1 MIHNKIKIQACGT
14 ESVGYLYTYFLDS
27 SIEMRPNEKRPVILM
42 CPGGGYEMTSDRE
55 AEPMAMRFL
64 AMGYHVA
71 ILRYSVSP
79 ARYPVALQQ
88 VAESVL
94 YLKNHAEEYH
104 IDPEKIVVQGCSA
117 GGHLAANYGVAWN
130 SPFLTKLMGMEKNS
144 EQLRVASLL
153 LCYPVITSGE
163 KSHEGSFRNLLGDQ
177 YEEKKAELS
186 LENQVTSDTPPTFL
200 WHTATDDTVPVENS
214 LYFFQS
220 CLQQGVSAELHIY
233 PVGGHGLSL
242 ANEETCRANGIG
254 VQKECQS
261 WINLAQ
267 TWLEGLFQA
276 ESNPNSHAPFAK
288 RPCRAFP

>member
-1 MIHNKIKIQACGT
+1 MIHKKIEIKARGM
-14 ESVGYLYTYFLDS
+14 EAVGNLYTYFLDS
-27 SIEMRPNEKRPVILM
+27 FIEMRPNEKRPVILM

-55 AEPMAMRFL
+55 AEPMAMQFL

-71 ILRYSVSP
+71 ILRYSVCP
-79 ARYPVALQQ
+79 VRYPAALLQ

-94 YLKNHAEEYH
+94 YLKEHTDEYH

-117 GGHLAANYGVAWN
+117 GGHLAANYGIAWN
-130 SPFLTKLMGMEKNS
+130 SPFLTKLMGMENDP
-144 EQLRVASLL
+144 EQLCVAGLL

-163 KSHEGSFRNLLGDQ
+163 KAHEESFRNLLGEQ
-177 YEEKKAELS
+177 YEEKKEELS
-186 LENQVTSDTPPTFL
+186 LENQVTPDTPPTFL
-200 WHTATDDTVPVENS
+200 WHTATDETVPVENS
-214 LYFFQS
+214 LYFFQA

-261 WINLAQ
+261 WIGLAQ
-267 TWLEGLFQA
+267 TWLEEILIK
-276 ESNPNSHAPFAK
+276 N
-288 RPCRAFP
+288 

>member
-1 MIHNKIKIQACGT
+1 MIHKKIEIKARGM
-14 ESVGYLYTYFLDS
+14 EAVGNLYTYFLDS

-55 AEPMAMRFL
+55 AEPMAMQFL

-71 ILRYSVSP
+71 VLRYSVCP
-79 ARYPVALQQ
+79 VRYPAALLQ

-94 YLKNHAEEYH
+94 YLKEHADEYH

-117 GGHLAANYGVAWN
+117 GGHLAANYGIAWN
-130 SPFLTKLMGMEKNS
+130 SPFLTKLMGMENDP
-144 EQLRVASLL
+144 ERLCVAGLL

-163 KSHEGSFRNLLGDQ
+163 KAHEESFRNLLGEQ
-177 YEEKKAELS
+177 YEEKKEELS
-186 LENQVTSDTPPTFL
+186 LENQVTPDTPPTFL
-200 WHTATDDTVPVENS
+200 WHTATDETVPVENS
-214 LYFFQS
+214 LYFFQA

-261 WINLAQ
+261 WIGPAQ
-267 TWLEGLFQA
+267 TWLEEILIK
-276 ESNPNSHAPFAK
+276 N
-288 RPCRAFP
+288 

>member
-1 MIHNKIKIQACGT
+1 MIHKKIEIKARGM
-14 ESVGYLYTYFLDS
+14 EAVGNLYTYFLDS

-55 AEPMAMRFL
+55 AEPMAMQFL

-71 ILRYSVSP
+71 ILRYSVCP
-79 ARYPVALQQ
+79 VRYPAALLQ

-94 YLKNHAEEYH
+94 YLKEHADEYH

-117 GGHLAANYGVAWN
+117 GGHLAANYGIAWN
-130 SPFLTKLMGMEKNS
+130 SPFLTKLMGMENDP
-144 EQLRVASLL
+144 ERLCVAGLL

-163 KSHEGSFRNLLGDQ
+163 KAHEESFRNLLGEQ
-177 YEEKKAELS
+177 YEEKKEEFS
-186 LENQVTSDTPPTFL
+186 LENQVTPDTPPTFL
-200 WHTATDDTVPVENS
+200 WHTATDETVPVENS
-214 LYFFQS
+214 LYFFQA

-254 VQKECQS
+254 MQKECQS
-261 WINLAQ
+261 WIGLAQ
-267 TWLEGLFQA
+267 TWLEEILIK
-276 ESNPNSHAPFAK
+276 N
-288 RPCRAFP
+288 

>member
-1 MIHNKIKIQACGT
+1 MIHKKIEIKARGM
-14 ESVGYLYTYFLDS
+14 EAVGNLYTYFLDS

-55 AEPMAMRFL
+55 AEPMAMQFL
-64 AMGYHVA
+64 ARGYHVA
-71 ILRYSVSP
+71 VLRYSVCP
-79 ARYPVALQQ
+79 VRYPAALLQ

-94 YLKNHAEEYH
+94 YLKEHADEYH

-117 GGHLAANYGVAWN
+117 GGHLAANYGIAWN
-130 SPFLTKLMGMEKNS
+130 SPFLTKLMGMENDP
-144 EQLRVASLL
+144 ERLCVAGLL

-163 KSHEGSFRNLLGDQ
+163 KAHEESFRNLLGEQ
-177 YEEKKAELS
+177 YEEKKEELS
-186 LENQVTSDTPPTFL
+186 LENQVTPDTPPTFL
-200 WHTATDDTVPVENS
+200 WHTATDETVPVENS

-261 WINLAQ
+261 WISLAQ
-267 TWLEGLFQA
+267 IWLEHIF
-276 ESNPNSHAPFAK
+276 EN
-288 RPCRAFP
+288 

>member
-1 MIHNKIKIQACGT
+1 MIHKKIEIKARGM
-14 ESVGYLYTYFLDS
+14 EAVGNLYTYFLDS

-55 AEPMAMRFL
+55 AEPMAMQFL

-71 ILRYSVSP
+71 VLRYSVCP
-79 ARYPVALQQ
+79 VRYPAALLQ

-94 YLKNHAEEYH
+94 YLKEHADEYH

-117 GGHLAANYGVAWN
+117 GGHLAANYGIAWN
-130 SPFLTKLMGMEKNS
+130 SPFLTKLMGMENDP
-144 EQLRVASLL
+144 ERLCVAGLL

-163 KSHEGSFRNLLGDQ
+163 KAHEESFRNLLGEQ
-177 YEEKKAELS
+177 YEEKKEELS
-186 LENQVTSDTPPTFL
+186 LENQVTPDTPPTFL
-200 WHTATDDTVPVENS
+200 WHTATDETVPVENS

-261 WINLAQ
+261 WISLAQ
-267 TWLEGLFQA
+267 TWLEEILIK
-276 ESNPNSHAPFAK
+276 N
-288 RPCRAFP
+288 

>member
-1 MIHNKIKIQACGT
+1 MIHKKIEIKAHGM
-14 ESVGYLYTYFLDS
+14 EAVGNLYTYFLDS

-55 AEPMAMRFL
+55 AEPMAMQFL

-71 ILRYSVSP
+71 ILRYSVCP
-79 ARYPVALQQ
+79 VRYPAALLQ

-94 YLKNHAEEYH
+94 YLKEHADEYH

-117 GGHLAANYGVAWN
+117 GGHLAANYGIAWN
-130 SPFLTKLMGMEKNS
+130 SPFLTKLMGMENDP
-144 EQLRVASLL
+144 ERLCVAGLL

-163 KSHEGSFRNLLGDQ
+163 KAHEESFRNLLGEQ
-177 YEEKKAELS
+177 YEEKKDELS
-186 LENQVTSDTPPTFL
+186 LENQVTPDTPPTFL
-200 WHTATDDTVPVENS
+200 WHTATDETVPVENS
-214 LYFFQS
+214 LYFFQA

-261 WINLAQ
+261 WIGLAQ
-267 TWLEGLFQA
+267 TWLEEILIK
-276 ESNPNSHAPFAK
+276 N
-288 RPCRAFP
+288 

>member
-1 MIHNKIKIQACGT
+1 MIHKKIEIKARGM
-14 ESVGYLYTYFLDS
+14 EAVGNLYTYFLDS

-55 AEPMAMRFL
+55 AEPMAMQFL

-71 ILRYSVSP
+71 ILRYSVCP
-79 ARYPVALQQ
+79 VRYPAALLQ

-94 YLKNHAEEYH
+94 YLKEHADEYH

-117 GGHLAANYGVAWN
+117 GGHLAANYGIAWN
-130 SPFLTKLMGMEKNS
+130 SPFLTKLMGMENDP
-144 EQLRVASLL
+144 EQLCVAGLL

-163 KSHEGSFRNLLGDQ
+163 KAHEESFRNLLGEQ
-177 YEEKKAELS
+177 YEEKKEELS
-186 LENQVTSDTPPTFL
+186 LENQVTPDTPPTFL
-200 WHTATDDTVPVENS
+200 WHTATDETVPVENS
-214 LYFFQS
+214 RYFFQA

-261 WINLAQ
+261 WIGLAQ
-267 TWLEGLFQA
+267 TWLEEILIK
-276 ESNPNSHAPFAK
+276 N
-288 RPCRAFP
+288 

>member
-1 MIHNKIKIQACGT
+1 MIHKKIEIKARGM
-14 ESVGYLYTYFLDS
+14 EAVGNLYTYFLDS

-55 AEPMAMRFL
+55 AEPMAMQFL

-71 ILRYSVSP
+71 ILRYSVCP
-79 ARYPVALQQ
+79 VRYPAALLQ

-94 YLKNHAEEYH
+94 YLKEHADEYH

-117 GGHLAANYGVAWN
+117 GGHLAANYGIAWN
-130 SPFLTKLMGMEKNS
+130 SPFLTKLMGMENDP
-144 EQLRVASLL
+144 ERLCVAGLL

-163 KSHEGSFRNLLGDQ
+163 KAHEESFRNLLGEQ
-177 YEEKKAELS
+177 YEEKKEDLS
-186 LENQVTSDTPPTFL
+186 LENQVTPDTPPTFL
-200 WHTATDDTVPVENS
+200 WHTATDETVPVENS
-214 LYFFQS
+214 LYFFQA

-261 WINLAQ
+261 WIGLAQ
-267 TWLEGLFQA
+267 TWLEEILIK
-276 ESNPNSHAPFAK
+276 N
-288 RPCRAFP
+288 

>member
-1 MIHNKIKIQACGT
+1 MIHKKIEIKARGM
-14 ESVGYLYTYFLDS
+14 EAVGNLYTYFLDS

-55 AEPMAMRFL
+55 AEPMAMQFL

-71 ILRYSVSP
+71 ILRYSVCP
-79 ARYPVALQQ
+79 VRYPAALLQ

-94 YLKNHAEEYH
+94 YLKEHADEYH

-117 GGHLAANYGVAWN
+117 GGHLAATYGIAWN
-130 SPFLTKLMGMEKNS
+130 SPFLTKLMGMENDP
-144 EQLRVASLL
+144 ERLCVAGLL

-163 KSHEGSFRNLLGDQ
+163 KAHEESFRNLLGEQ
-177 YEEKKAELS
+177 YEEKKEELS
-186 LENQVTSDTPPTFL
+186 LENQVTPDTPPTFL
-200 WHTATDDTVPVENS
+200 WHTATDETVPVENS
-214 LYFFQS
+214 LYFFQA

-261 WINLAQ
+261 WIGLAQ
-267 TWLEGLFQA
+267 TWLKKIFVYT
-276 ESNPNSHAPFAK
+276 
-288 RPCRAFP
+288 

>member
-1 MIHNKIKIQACGT
+1 MIHKKIEIKARGM
-14 ESVGYLYTYFLDS
+14 EAVGNLYTYFLDS
-27 SIEMRPNEKRPVILM
+27 SIEMRPDEKRPVILM

-55 AEPMAMRFL
+55 AEPMAMQFL

-71 ILRYSVSP
+71 VLRYSVCP
-79 ARYPVALQQ
+79 VRYPAALLQ

-94 YLKNHAEEYH
+94 YLKEHADEYH

-117 GGHLAANYGVAWN
+117 GGHLAANYGIAWN
-130 SPFLTKLMGMEKNS
+130 SPFLTKLMGMENDP
-144 EQLRVASLL
+144 EQLCVAGLL

-163 KSHEGSFRNLLGDQ
+163 KAHEESFRNLLGEQ
-177 YEEKKAELS
+177 YEEKKDELS
-186 LENQVTSDTPPTFL
+186 LENQVTPDTPPTFL
-200 WHTATDDTVPVENS
+200 WHTATDETVPVENS
-214 LYFFQS
+214 LYFFQA

-261 WINLAQ
+261 WIGLAQ
-267 TWLEGLFQA
+267 TWLEEILIK
-276 ESNPNSHAPFAK
+276 N
-288 RPCRAFP
+288 

>member
-1 MIHNKIKIQACGT
+1 MIHKKIEIKARGM
-14 ESVGYLYTYFLDS
+14 EAVGNLFTYFLDS

-55 AEPMAMRFL
+55 AEPMAMQFL

-71 ILRYSVSP
+71 VLRYSVCP
-79 ARYPVALQQ
+79 IRYPAALLQ

-94 YLKNHAEEYH
+94 YLKEHADEYH

-117 GGHLAANYGVAWN
+117 GGHLAANYGIAWN
-130 SPFLTKLMGMEKNS
+130 SPFLTKLMGMENDP
-144 EQLRVASLL
+144 EQLCVAGLL

-163 KSHEGSFRNLLGDQ
+163 KAHEESFRNLLGEQ
-177 YEEKKAELS
+177 YEEKKEELS
-186 LENQVTSDTPPTFL
+186 LENQVTPDTPPTFL
-200 WHTATDDTVPVENS
+200 WHTATDETVPVENS
-214 LYFFQS
+214 LYFFQA

-261 WINLAQ
+261 WIGLAQ
-267 TWLEGLFQA
+267 TWLEEILIK
-276 ESNPNSHAPFAK
+276 N
-288 RPCRAFP
+288 

>member
-1 MIHNKIKIQACGT
+1 MIHKKIEIKARGM
-14 ESVGYLYTYFLDS
+14 EAVGNLYTYFLDS

-55 AEPMAMRFL
+55 AEPMAMQFL

-71 ILRYSVSP
+71 ILRYSVCP
-79 ARYPVALQQ
+79 VRYPAALLQ

-94 YLKNHAEEYH
+94 YLKKHAEEYH
-104 IDPEKIVVQGCSA
+104 IDPEKIVLQGCSA
-117 GGHLAANYGVAWN
+117 GGHLAANYGIAWN
-130 SPFLTKLMGMEKNS
+130 SPFLTKLMGMENDP
-144 EQLRVASLL
+144 EQLCVAGLL

-163 KSHEGSFRNLLGDQ
+163 KAHEESFRNLLGEQ
-177 YEEKKAELS
+177 YEEKKDELS
-186 LENQVTSDTPPTFL
+186 LENQVTPDTPPTFL
-200 WHTATDDTVPVENS
+200 WHTATDETVPVENS
-214 LYFFQS
+214 LYFFQA

-261 WINLAQ
+261 WIGLAQ
-267 TWLEGLFQA
+267 TWLEEILIK
-276 ESNPNSHAPFAK
+276 N
-288 RPCRAFP
+288 

>member
-1 MIHNKIKIQACGT
+1 MIHKKIEIKARGM
-14 ESVGYLYTYFLDS
+14 EAVGNLYTYFLDS

-55 AEPMAMRFL
+55 AEPMAMQFL

-71 ILRYSVSP
+71 ILRYSVCP
-79 ARYPVALQQ
+79 VRYPAALLQ

-94 YLKNHAEEYH
+94 YLKEHADEYH

-117 GGHLAANYGVAWN
+117 GGHLAANYGIAWN
-130 SPFLTKLMGMEKNS
+130 SPFLTKLMGMENDP
-144 EQLRVASLL
+144 ERLCVAGLL

-163 KSHEGSFRNLLGDQ
+163 KAHEESFRNLLGEQ
-177 YEEKKAELS
+177 YEEKKDELS
-186 LENQVTSDTPPTFL
+186 LENQVTPDTPPTFL
-200 WHTATDDTVPVENS
+200 WHTATDETVPVENT
-214 LYFFQS
+214 LYFFQA

-261 WINLAQ
+261 WIGLAQ
-267 TWLEGLFQA
+267 TWLEEILIK
-276 ESNPNSHAPFAK
+276 N
-288 RPCRAFP
+288 

>member
-1 MIHNKIKIQACGT
+1 MIHKKIEIKAHGM
-14 ESVGYLYTYFLDS
+14 EAVGNLYTYFLDS

-55 AEPMAMRFL
+55 AEPMAMQFL

-71 ILRYSVSP
+71 ILRYSVCP
-79 ARYPVALQQ
+79 VRYPAALLQ

-94 YLKNHAEEYH
+94 YLKEHADEYH

-117 GGHLAANYGVAWN
+117 GGHLAANYGIAWN
-130 SPFLTKLMGMEKNS
+130 SPFLTKLMGMENDP
-144 EQLRVASLL
+144 ERLCVAGLL

-163 KSHEGSFRNLLGDQ
+163 KAHEESFRNLLGEQ
-177 YEEKKAELS
+177 YEEKKEELS
-186 LENQVTSDTPPTFL
+186 LENQVTPDTPPTFL
-200 WHTATDDTVPVENS
+200 WHTATDETVPVENS
-214 LYFFQS
+214 LYFFQA

-261 WINLAQ
+261 WISLAQ
-267 TWLEGLFQA
+267 IWLEHIF
-276 ESNPNSHAPFAK
+276 EN
-288 RPCRAFP
+288 

>member
-1 MIHNKIKIQACGT
+1 MIHKKIEIKARGM
-14 ESVGYLYTYFLDS
+14 EAVGNLYTYFLDS
-27 SIEMRPNEKRPVILM
+27 SIEMRPDEKRPVILM

-55 AEPMAMRFL
+55 AEPMAMQFL

-71 ILRYSVSP
+71 VLRYSVCP
-79 ARYPVALQQ
+79 VRYPAALLQ

-94 YLKNHAEEYH
+94 YLKEHADEYH

-117 GGHLAANYGVAWN
+117 GGHLAANYGIAWN
-130 SPFLTKLMGMEKNS
+130 SPFLTKLMGMENDP
-144 EQLRVASLL
+144 EQLCVAVLL

-163 KSHEGSFRNLLGDQ
+163 KAHEESFRNLLGEQ
-177 YEEKKAELS
+177 YEEKKEELS
-186 LENQVTSDTPPTFL
+186 LENQVTPDTPPTFL
-200 WHTATDDTVPVENS
+200 WHTATDETVPVENS
-214 LYFFQS
+214 LYFFQA

-261 WINLAQ
+261 WIGLAQ
-267 TWLEGLFQA
+267 TWLEEILIK
-276 ESNPNSHAPFAK
+276 N
-288 RPCRAFP
+288 